1 MNMSRCINCTPENNC
16 FGNEIYDG
24 CVISSNKHSYLDI
37 YEGDNYNTVLTK
49 LETYLQNT
57 HSTITSDNITVTIE
71 NSCIQFSND
80 CVDNLVYS
88 YTTTLTNNG
97 LNFSVDLQPLLSVND
112 ITENFVVDIKLY
124 DKNMVLMGNNVSNQT
139 FLVVN
144 NINNL
149 LLPLTVT
156 INIYANVNGQIIRL
170 KSDIIINLCSNGT
183 FNSYMVCDNSNKY
196 TGTLA
201 GYLSILNSKLCEL
214 ERRLTMLETQ

>member
-24 CVISSNKHSYLDI
+24 CVISSNNHSYLDI

-201 GYLSILNSKLCEL
+201 GYLSVLNSKLCEL